1 MLIREHQNIEWKES
15 WRDEYLEWICGF
27 ANAQGGK
34 IFIGVD
40 DNGNVVGVS
49 NAKRLL
55 EDIPNKIVN
64 RLGIVADVN
73 LLSEND
79 KEYIEITVT
88 PYQYPV
94 TYRGKYHYRT
104 GSTKQILQGNALTQ
118 FLLKKLGTTWDN
130 ISQDSPKF
138 SELRH
143 DSFDIFREEA
153 VRNRRMKDEDLDTDN
168 ELLLRDLNL
177 VDEAGNLKRAAV
189 LLFHHKPERWFPN
202 SYIKIAYFESESEI
216 KYQDEVH
223 GSLMQQATTVIDLLY
238 MKYLKALISYDG
250 DIRVDEYPYPREA
263 IREAVY
269 NAIAHKNYASFIPIQ
284 IKVFD
289 DKLFIANE
297 CIFPDGWTV
306 DTLFQKHESRPQNP
320 LIANAFYRAG
330 FIESWG
336 RGIKKITDACKS
348 YGINNPKY
356 SILPSSVTVEFDS
369 NITQEI
375 AQEITQEIT
384 QENLSKK
391 QKEIL
396 GLIESDPNIT
406 REALAKRTGFSPDS
420 VKYNLD
426 VLKKKGILSREGSTK
441 NGKWVI
447 Q

>member
-34 IFIGVD
+34 IFIGID

-79 KEYIEITVT
+79 KEYIEINVT

-306 DTLFQKHESRPQNP
+306 DTLFQKHESRPQN
-320 LIANAFYRAG
+320 
-330 FIESWG
+330 
-336 RGIKKITDACKS
+336 THM
-348 YGINNPKY
+348 YG
-356 SILPSSVTVEFDS
+356 
-369 NITQEI
+369 EI
-375 AQEITQEIT
+375 I
-384 QENLSKK
+384 
-391 QKEIL
+391 
-396 GLIESDPNIT
+396 
-406 REALAKRTGFSPDS
+406 
-420 VKYNLD
+420 V
-426 VLKKKGILSREGSTK
+426 LSR
-441 NGKWVI
+441 I
-447 Q
+447 FAI